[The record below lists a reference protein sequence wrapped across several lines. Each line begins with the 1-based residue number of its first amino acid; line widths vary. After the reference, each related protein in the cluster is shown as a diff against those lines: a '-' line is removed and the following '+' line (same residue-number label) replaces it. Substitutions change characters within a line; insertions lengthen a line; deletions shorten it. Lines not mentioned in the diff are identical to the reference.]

1 MYTKLRFSIDN
12 LEDLKKTQSRFTLLF
27 SIQKMKREMKG
38 NINKH
43 VVSILKAEG
52 PISSE
57 ISWQTNKKKGY
68 FIIKSMKIL
77 IWCGG
82 GGGVLVLLV
91 FFNFTAYF
99 YKKVLADMSVKMHL
113 PLFSQQKIFTSGKTL
128 RKQLFEIG
136 HCLFPNL
143 NVQKLNKCRIKE
155 SCLKVSRGYQIGT

>member
-57 ISWQTNKKKGY
+57 ISWQTNKKRIFYNKKHENPNLVRG
-68 FIIKSMKIL
+68 
-77 IWCGG
+77 W
-82 GGGVLVLLV
+82 GGVLVLLV
-91 FFNFTAYF
+91 FFNFTAYLHIF
-99 YKKVLADMSVKMHL
+99 IRKSLPICPLKCTCHYSVDRRYLLVGK
-113 PLFSQQKIFTSGKTL
+113 PSG
-128 RKQLFEIG
+128 
-136 HCLFPNL
+136 N
-143 NVQKLNKCRIKE
+143 
-155 SCLKVSRGYQIGT
+155 SSLK